1 MANDVPPRGS
11 VTGTRDR
18 VKPQHRRSAMLAGM
32 DHVPQIGLPA
42 PSDSILCAAAATT
55 TDRSQSFVTR
65 HRGMSLTP
73 DASFQKPGAVDEEV
87 HRLTARLRSRHL

>member
-1 MANDVPPRGS
+1 MASAVRPRGS

-18 VKPQHRRSAMLAGM
+18 VKPQHWRSAMPAGM

-42 PSDSILCAAAATT
+42 PSDSIVCAAAAPT

-65 HRGMSLTP
+65 HQGMSLTP
-73 DASFQKPGAVDEEV
+73 DASLQKPGAVDEEV
-87 HRLTARLRSRHL
+87 HRLTARLRSCHL